1 MSICSLYCHIYYII
15 PFTSLQGS
23 VGQHLQVS
31 EKNTSSVYVE
41 LLRGRDG
48 LPGRDGVP
56 GPAGPRGEHGLQ
68 GKNGVPGPTSGGAT
82 YIRWGKS
89 SCPGVTGTELVYSGI
104 AGGSSFSEDGGGSN
118 YLCLPKDPE
127 YSPTLSY
134 REVIQENIAPIYGS
148 EYERPLQGTHNH
160 NVPCAVCRV
169 STRPTVVMIPAK
181 ASCPPTWTRE
191 YYGYLM
197 TAHKND
203 RRATFECVDK
213 AMESLRGSQ
222 ADTNGALFYHSE
234 ATCTTGL
241 PCPPYS
247 DNLEVNCV
255 MCTK

>member
-1 MSICSLYCHIYYII
+1 MQLYIY
-15 PFTSLQGS
+15 PLAPLPDS

-31 EKNTSSVYVE
+31 ETNTSSVFVE

-48 LPGRDGVP
+48 LPGRDGAP
-56 GPAGPRGEHGLQ
+56 GPAGPRGEHGPQ
-68 GKNGVPGPTSGGAT
+68 GKEGLPGPTSGGAT

-104 AGGSSFSEDGGGSN
+104 AGGSWVIQDGGGSN

-127 YSPTLSY
+127 YSSSLNY
-134 REVIQENIAPIYGS
+134 RAGIQNYSPIHGA
-148 EYERPLQGTHNH
+148 EYQYPLQGTNDH

-197 TAHKND
+197 TAHKNE
-203 RRATFECVDK
+203 RRTTFECMDK
-213 AMESLRGSQ
+213 AMDSLTGGH
-222 ADTNGALFYHSE
+222 ANTNGAVFYHTE
-234 ATCTTGL
+234 ATCSTGL
-241 PCPPYS
+241 PCPPY
-247 DNLEVNCV
+247 NNHQELNCV
-255 MCTK
+255 VCTK